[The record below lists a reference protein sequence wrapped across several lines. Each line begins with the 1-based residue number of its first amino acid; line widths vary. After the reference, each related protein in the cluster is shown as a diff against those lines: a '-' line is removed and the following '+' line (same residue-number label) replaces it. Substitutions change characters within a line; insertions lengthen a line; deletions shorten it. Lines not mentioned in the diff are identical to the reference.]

1 MLNDGR
7 EVAIK
12 VLRPGMEPVLRGD
25 VANLKLFALA
35 LKGRLPVD
43 YYPVF
48 CELERALDGE
58 LDFLNE
64 AQSAQKVGDLTSSPF
79 KGV

>member
-1 MLNDGR
+1 M
-7 EVAIK
+7 
-12 VLRPGMEPVLRGD
+12 LRPDMEPVLRGD

-35 LKGRLPVD
+35 LKGRLGLKCGVLGRNRLPVD

-64 AQSAQKVGDLTSSPF
+64 AQSAQKVGEPGVLT
-79 KGV
+79 